1 MSPYLKDLTERVLTS
16 FAGGVLAVLPMEA
29 FNVVD
34 VDWPAALGIGAGA
47 ATVSLLKGLIART
60 TGPSDS
66 AGLGT

>member
-16 FAGGVLAVLPMEA
+16 FAGGTLAVLPVEA

-34 VDWPAALGIGAGA
+34 VDWRAALGIGAGA
-47 ATVSLLKGLIART
+47 AAVSLLKGLIARR